1 MSRFLSFFALLV
13 CCLIFSS
20 CSKNPVVLELATLDS
35 TIIST
40 LKGLNLSEVNT
51 KISSAKTNREKGAV
65 MGALAKDIEER
76 LNTLTAFQPKT
87 PEVKQLSEDMTS
99 ALKMM
104 AEGAKNAEQAINKED
119 AAKLNSANMTFT
131 SGQNKLKL
139 SSMQFNKVAKDND
152 YKSIPA
158 K

>member
-1 MSRFLSFFALLV
+1 MSRFLSLFALLV

-20 CSKNPVVLELATLDS
+20 CSKNPVALELATMDS

-51 KISSAKTNREKGAV
+51 KISSAKTNKEKGTV
-65 MGALAKDIEER
+65 MGALATDIEER
-76 LNTLTAFQPKT
+76 MKILSAFQPKT
-87 PEVKQLSEDMTS
+87 PEVKKLSDDMTS
-99 ALKMM
+99 ALKTM
-104 AEGAKNAEQAINKED
+104 AEGAKDAEQAINKED
-119 AAKLNSANMTFT
+119 ASKLNSANMKFA

-139 SSMQFNKVAKDND
+139 CSMQFNKTAKDNG